1 VLWQQ
6 FERVSVTWPD
16 DSAVAAVERGDP
28 YRAPSFGE
36 RDHGCVGSA
45 QPQVSVSADKV
56 LDALRVCGGGVGHLQ
71 LALDDGRVEA
81 PAVILA
87 VTRRPAVARGIR

>member
-16 DSAVAAVERGDP
+16 DSEVAAVERGDP
-28 YRAPSFGE
+28 YRALSFGE
-36 RDHGCVGSA
+36 RDHGYVRSA

-56 LDALRVCGGGVGHLQ
+56 LDALPVCGGGVGHFQ

-81 PAVILA
+81 PAVIVA